1 MDGIE
6 RLGSSDF
13 HSPETIISQ
22 PSQLSRHNSQ
32 LDFTDNSAQ
41 LAQALQTQVQAQVTS
56 LFSNGDVNSEC
67 SGLPDGG
74 LTSSEGLGNFIQS
87 LAQTMVNAGMG
98 GVLSVS
104 TRVCGYQSKI
114 TERANLP
121 TCACFRMHA
130 LIKDY
135 AAVYSKR
142 AIASKRNVG
151 NPY

>member
-6 RLGSSDF
+6 RLSSSDF

-32 LDFTDNSAQ
+32 LDFTDNSTQ

-67 SGLPDGG
+67 TGLPDGG

-104 TRVCGYQSKI
+104 ARLCNYQSNIKRYKREL
-114 TERANLP
+114 TYARMPNPL
-121 TCACFRMHA
+121 RMH
-130 LIKDY
+130 K
-135 AAVYSKR
+135 
-142 AIASKRNVG
+142 N
-151 NPY
+151 